1 MKKIITYSM
10 LMFIS
15 LSVYANDIY
24 VNQSGATLDLDI
36 TQDGQNNTVGSS
48 GTASSVIGA
57 TTNLAITQVGSNN
70 VMTFDV
76 NGATYTGT
84 YSVTGNSNNIDFN
97 CDSGGSNSSCGTAT
111 ASIVWVGS
119 SNDIDIDIG
128 ETSSATSAT
137 VGITGASGSDSN
149 TILGTIDGN
158 SAILTLSVNGDTNN
172 FLVDIDGNGDSVG
185 HTYIHTHTGSIADVD
200 ITQSGIYDNMVT
212 LVKSN
217 IVVIPIVIAII
228 GATFSTLSYVI
239 NLTETVESNRVQIE
253 KLIVEKENLAKDMKD
268 MQNKQAELS
277 AAYRMGEDLY
287 RILADQVREQSYDIK
302 DLNR

>member
-1 MKKIITYSM
+1 MKKIITFVM

-24 VNQSGATLDLDI
+24 IIQSGNALDLDV
-36 TQDGQNNTVGSS
+36 TQDGQNNTVGNSTTS
-48 GTASSVIGA
+48 SSVVGA
-57 TTNLAITQVGSNN
+57 TTNLAITQVGNTN

-84 YSVTGNSNNIDFN
+84 FSVTGNSNNIDFN

-172 FLVDIDGNGDSVG
+172 FLIDIDGNGDSAG

-200 ITQSGIYDNMVT
+200 ITQSGIYDNMIT
-212 LVKSN
+212 LTTSGDN
-217 IVVIPIVIAII
+217 ADIDII
-228 GATFSTLSYVI
+228 Q
-239 NLTETVESNRVQIE
+239 R
-253 KLIVEKENLAKDMKD
+253 D
-268 MQNKQAELS
+268 
-277 AAYRMGEDLY
+277 
-287 RILADQVREQSYDIK
+287 
-302 DLNR
+302 